1 MPNPL
6 GVSKPEK
13 KTNPKHI
20 HIQTNTLVPWTYRG
34 PPEQCRDGFHI
45 SKSRALNWL
54 LGELQMPAN
63 EWMYAINFGT
73 FLQGG
78 KKTERAI
85 TTRQFASL
93 SAEGQPRG
101 ELLQS
106 TPYRLRFSFVMRRRV
121 YTETANASKLMK
133 DIGERKR
140 EREFNNRFP
149 FFFLMVF
156 NMKNTIHARCRFGV
170 LELSSKAKNKGSF

>member
-1 MPNPL
+1 
-6 GVSKPEK
+6 
-13 KTNPKHI
+13 
-20 HIQTNTLVPWTYRG
+20 
-34 PPEQCRDGFHI
+34 
-45 SKSRALNWL
+45 
-54 LGELQMPAN
+54 
-63 EWMYAINFGT
+63 MYAINFGT

-149 FFFLMVF
+149 FFFFMVF